1 LKKIKSRIGYF
12 LIAALPMEINRIR
25 LLLTLWFSPDKLYLH
40 NQMLFPAPNGRMK
53 RTQNPLDDFE
63 FIQELSDKIETVP
76 VAHIVFKGKSFDQS
90 QIDKLD
96 GNIYLVNW
104 FEKLD
109 HPNAIYVT
117 GDWKQLNYFV
127 EHDLFPILF
136 CTTLPELVPVTQEV
150 IKDPRVKIIRF
161 RWKCGANF
169 PGSGLHAIISISTIA
184 RKLCIHGWD
193 NYMPHKLDKF
203 PSFLAMFGMMYFSS
217 PAPNGGFRS
226 QPNTVEVAFGEWLYA
241 ARLYSQENFELHGN
255 LIGAHLHPKI
265 MNRIEKIYY
274 QND

>member
-127 EHDLFPILF
+127 EHDLFPIL
-136 CTTLPELVPVTQEV
+136 L
-150 IKDPRVKIIRF
+150 
-161 RWKCGANF
+161 
-169 PGSGLHAIISISTIA
+169 
-184 RKLCIHGWD
+184 
-193 NYMPHKLDKF
+193 
-203 PSFLAMFGMMYFSS
+203 
-217 PAPNGGFRS
+217 
-226 QPNTVEVAFGEWLYA
+226 
-241 ARLYSQENFELHGN
+241 
-255 LIGAHLHPKI
+255 
-265 MNRIEKIYY
+265 
-274 QND
+274 